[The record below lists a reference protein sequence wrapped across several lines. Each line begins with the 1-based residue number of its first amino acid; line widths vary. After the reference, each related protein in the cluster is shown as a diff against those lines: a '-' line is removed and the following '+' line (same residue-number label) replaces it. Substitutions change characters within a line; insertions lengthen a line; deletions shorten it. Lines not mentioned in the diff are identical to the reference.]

1 MPLLN
6 IAKFAAFVIFVCLY
20 VSALGSCSASV
31 AKKNGANDSPYADAV
46 TVGNL
51 EDAEITESSGIAA
64 SKCQADVYWTHNDS
78 GDDAFLFAIGPKG
91 EKLGTWRVPS
101 ARNYDWEDIASTR
114 ESNGKCHIYIGDI
127 GDNGAKRDDYIIYK
141 VEEPLITPIAKQ
153 GSKHLSNNTLNPESI
168 RFTYPDGKHN
178 AETLLVDPKTGNIY
192 IVTKRFSGPAR
203 VFKLIK
209 GASVAEKLGEI
220 ALPAVPNGSVTG
232 GDISPDGGR
241 LVLCDYSAIYE
252 FALTNGVSAD
262 NFFSSPPITQP
273 VGNRSIGESVAYSAD
288 GKALLL
294 TSESKH
300 SSILRLNRKY
310 IPDR

>member
-51 EDAEITESSGIAA
+51 EDADITESSGIAA
-64 SKCQADVYWTHNDS
+64 SKCQPDVYWTHNDS

-101 ARNYDWEDIASTR
+101 ATNYDWEDIASTR
-114 ESNGKCHIYIGDI
+114 EANGTCYIYIGDI
-127 GDNGAKRDDYIIYK
+127 GDNGRKREDYVVYK
-141 VEEPLITPIAKQ
+141 VAEPTVSPDADPS
-153 GSKHLSNNTLNPESI
+153 SKRSPLETQRPESI
-168 RFTYPDGKHN
+168 RYTYPDGKHN
-178 AETLLVDPKTGNIY
+178 SEALLVDPKTKAIY
-192 IVTKRFSGPAR
+192 IVTKRFSGPAS
-203 VFKLIK
+203 VFKLK
-209 GASVAEKLGEI
+209 TGASVAEKLGEI

-232 GDISPDGGR
+232 GDISPDRGR

-252 FALTNGVSAD
+252 FTLANGTSVD
-262 NFFSSPPITQP
+262 NFFAAEPFSMA
-273 VGNRSIGESVAYSAD
+273 VGDRKIGESVAYSAD

-300 SSILRLNRKY
+300 SSILRLNRK
-310 IPDR
+310 

>member
-1 MPLLN
+1 M
-6 IAKFAAFVIFVCLY
+6 
-20 VSALGSCSASV
+20 

-64 SKCQADVYWTHNDS
+64 SKCQPEVYWTHNDS

-101 ARNYDWEDIASTR
+101 ATNYDWEDIGSTR
-114 ESNGKCHIYIGDI
+114 EANGTCYIYIGDI
-127 GDNGAKRDDYIIYK
+127 GDNGRKREDYVVYK
-141 VEEPLITPIAKQ
+141 VAEPTVSPDADRS
-153 GSKHLSNNTLNPESI
+153 SKRSPLETQRPESI
-168 RFTYPDGKHN
+168 RYTYPDGKHN
-178 AETLLVDPKTGNIY
+178 SEALLVDPKTNAIY
-192 IVTKRFSGPAR
+192 IVTKRFSGPAS
-203 VFKLIK
+203 VFKLK
-209 GASVAEKLGEI
+209 TGASVAEKLGEI

-232 GDISPDGGR
+232 GDISPDRGR

-252 FALTNGVSAD
+252 FTLANGTSVD
-262 NFFSSPPITQP
+262 NFFAAEPFSMA
-273 VGNRSIGESVAYSAD
+273 VGDRKIGESVAYSAD

-300 SSILRLNRKY
+300 SSILRLNRK
-310 IPDR
+310 